1 MSTTSDEERVALITG
16 GSRGIGA
23 ALCIA
28 FAKAGYRVALNYISN
43 RARAGE
49 VEKQV
54 KEETDCLLVQAD
66 VSSSHQVEAMISS
79 IRQRF
84 GRLDVL
90 VNNAGVM
97 ANAVFSL
104 IPEEEWDRVI
114 AVHLK
119 GTYLCSKFA
128 STLMIEQRSGVII
141 NMASICAFKPLVG
154 QSNYAAAKAG
164 IVTLTKSIAKELGRW
179 NIRAN
184 CIAPGYVQ
192 SDLMDTFA
200 KSEEDRRMFQ
210 QIPLRRLGAPGDIAN
225 LALFLASDQSNYI
238 TGETIRIDGG
248 LSI

>member
-1 MSTTSDEERVALITG
+1 VGTTSSEKKVALITG

-28 FAKAGYRVALNYISN
+28 FAKAGYRIALNYISN
-43 RARAGE
+43 RVKAKE
-49 VEKQV
+49 VESQV
-54 KEETDCLLVQAD
+54 KEKTDCLVIQTD
-66 VSSSHQVEAMISS
+66 VSYSDQVEAMILST
-79 IRQRF
+79 RQRF

-128 STLMIEQRSGVII
+128 STLMIEQRCGVII

-164 IVTLTKSIAKELGRW
+164 IVTLTKSIAKELVRW
-179 NIRAN
+179 NTRAN
-184 CIAPGYVQ
+184 CIAPANIQ
-192 SDLMDTFA
+192 SNWMYTYA
-200 KSEEDRRMFQ
+200 KSEEDKRMFK
-210 QIPLRRLGAPGDIAN
+210 QIPLRRVGTPGDIAD
-225 LALFLASDQSNYI
+225 LALFLASDQSKYI

>member
-1 MSTTSDEERVALITG
+1 MNTTSKEKEVALITG

-23 ALCIA
+23 TLCIA
-28 FAKAGYRVALNYISN
+28 FAEAGYRVALNYLSN
-43 RARAGE
+43 RAKAEG
-49 VEKQV
+49 VKNQV
-54 KEETDCLLVQAD
+54 KKKAECLVIQAD
-66 VSSSHQVEAMISS
+66 VSRSDEVEAMISS

-84 GRLDVL
+84 GQLDVL

-104 IPEEEWDRVI
+104 IPEEDWDRII

-128 STLMIEQRSGVII
+128 SALMIEQRRGVIV
-141 NMASICAFKPLVG
+141 NMGSICAFRPLVG

-164 IVTLTKSIAKELGRW
+164 IVTLTKSVAKELGRW

-184 CIAPGYVQ
+184 CIAPGYIQ

-200 KSEEDRRMFQ
+200 TSEEDKRMFK
-210 QIPLRRLGAPGDIAN
+210 QIPLGRVGRPGDVAD
-225 LALFLASDQSNYI
+225 LALFLASDRSKYI

>member
-1 MSTTSDEERVALITG
+1 
-16 GSRGIGA
+16 
-23 ALCIA
+23 
-28 FAKAGYRVALNYISN
+28 
-43 RARAGE
+43 
-49 VEKQV
+49 
-54 KEETDCLLVQAD
+54 
-66 VSSSHQVEAMISS
+66 VEAMISS
-79 IRQRF
+79 ISQRF
-84 GRLDVL
+84 GQLDVL

-104 IPEEEWDRVI
+104 IPEEDWDRII

-128 STLMIEQRSGVII
+128 SALMIEQRRGVIV
-141 NMASICAFKPLVG
+141 NMGSICAFRPLVG

-164 IVTLTKSIAKELGRW
+164 IVTLTKSVAKELGRW

-184 CIAPGYVQ
+184 CIAPGYIQ

-200 KSEEDRRMFQ
+200 TSEEDKRMFK
-210 QIPLRRLGAPGDIAN
+210 QIPLGRVGTPGDVAD
-225 LALFLASDQSNYI
+225 LALFLASDESRYI